1 MTRRREILGNVPL
14 MQVAM
19 FAEVIAHAIAIIKKH
34 HGHHIPGRED
44 GVLRASHRIGRPA
57 TATPQKQA

>member
-1 MTRRREILGNVPL
+1 

-34 HGHHIPGRED
+34 YGHHIPGRED
-44 GVLRASHRIGRPA
+44 GVLRASHRIGSAGLQQLRNRNRRKRRERNA
-57 TATPQKQA
+57 TR